1 LELGAGN
8 EIAYDPWC
16 PCFDADG
23 SNTAT
28 AALAVFAAGP
38 TVTSTGVTSST
49 DVVVAIEPSST
60 QNQEAGMGNNGYN
73 GGNTNTDYAAG
84 AGNGNGYNGGE
95 QPEGA
100 QNADGKSRPKS
111 KAGANAGNNANT
123 GANAGQEAPDAI
135 NQGVDIVVPLQGG
148 QQSTGAGLTGAN
160 SNVPASSGAS
170 QVAVVGLTSVAAVLG
185 LLFF

>member
-1 LELGAGN
+1 M
-8 EIAYDPWC
+8 
-16 PCFDADG
+16 
-23 SNTAT
+23 S
-28 AALAVFAAGP
+28 
-38 TVTSTGVTSST
+38 
-49 DVVVAIEPSST
+49 
-60 QNQEAGMGNNGYN
+60 NGYN
-73 GGNTNTDYAAG
+73 GGQGDSAAG
-84 AGNGNGYNGGE
+84 TGNGNGYNGGE
-95 QPEGA
+95 RPEGA